1 MEKTRTQK
9 EVFGEMVNLFTEMG
23 RTDLAEFCQGR
34 IEVLEKKANAPRKA
48 KADSEEDKAIK
59 NAILEVLTN
68 ATEQLSVADIKKA
81 NKTLETLNSSKVTGI
96 LNKLI
101 KSGEVE
107 SVNISKTESKK
118 KYVYA
123 LSTQED

>member
-23 RTDLAEFCQGR
+23 RVDLADFCKGR

-68 ATEQLSVADIKKA
+68 ATERLSVADIKKA
-81 NKTLETLNSSKVTGI
+81 NENLKVLNSSKVTGI

-101 KSGEVE
+101 NTGEVE

-123 LSTQED
+123 LATQED